1 MPAVCYDIS
10 MRLFKE
16 YREETV
22 INRSRFIACVKCTRT
37 EEEARAYIEQIRK
50 EYPDATHVCTA
61 YMLGENN
68 MIQRSSDNKE
78 PSGTAGVPMLES
90 IRKSGL
96 SDVCACVVRYFGGV
110 KLGAGGLIRAY
121 SGSVADA
128 LAHAEKTEEVLLDE
142 WRITYPYDLSGTLEN
157 WLRRNTEIVDLIY
170 DEQVTCIIHTE
181 RKDIEETVRDLSKG
195 TVTPKYEKTVHTE
208 RLIQA

>member
-1 MPAVCYDIS
+1 
-10 MRLFKE
+10 MRLEKE

-22 INRSRFIACVKCTRT
+22 INKSRFIACVNRALN
-37 EEEARAYIEQIRK
+37 EEEARAYIEQIRS
-50 EYPDATHVCTA
+50 EYPDASHVCTA

-96 SDVCACVVRYFGGV
+96 SDVVACVVRYFGGV

-128 LAHAEKTEEVLLDE
+128 LAHAPKTETVPLSV
-142 WRITYPYDLSGTLEN
+142 WKVTYPYDLSGTLEN
-157 WLRRNTEIVDLIY
+157 WLRRNTEIQDLSY
-170 DEQVTCIIHTE
+170 GNEVTCTFASE
-181 RKDIEETVRDLSKG
+181 AEDIPETIRNLSKG
-195 TVTPKYEKTVHTE
+195 STEPVFIETKYIE
-208 RLIQA
+208 RKV